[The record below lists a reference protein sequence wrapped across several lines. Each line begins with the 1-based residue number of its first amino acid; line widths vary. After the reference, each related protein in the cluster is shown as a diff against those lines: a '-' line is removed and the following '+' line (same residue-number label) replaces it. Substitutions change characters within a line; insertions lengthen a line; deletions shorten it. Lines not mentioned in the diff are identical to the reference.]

1 MRTARNAPGFV
12 LLVTLTLAL
21 GIGGTTALESFVSG
35 ILLKPLPYSDP
46 ATLVSIT
53 RNNRKQG
60 LQGLMMLSRD
70 IVSIQEQIRSLSS
83 LSGYVYRS
91 VNLSGDESPERV
103 GAADVLPELM
113 SLLGI
118 EPALGRSFRPEEH
131 ETEQPVVILDYALW
145 LRRFGGEPG
154 VLGRELR
161 INGVE
166 HVIVGVLPRGSE
178 LAPRDVDL
186 LVPMSAEALRGESI
200 LAANVLHARR

>member
-1 MRTARNAPGFV
+1 MERLCQDIRYTLRTARNAPGFV

-60 LQGLMMLSRD
+60 FQGMMMLSRD

-83 LSGYVYRS
+83 LSGYVYS
-91 VNLSGDESPERV
+91 KVNLSGDEFPERV
-103 GAADVLPELM
+103 SAAHVLPELM

-131 ETEQPVVILDYALW
+131 KTEQPVVFLDYALW
-145 LRRFGGEPG
+145 LRRFGGEPS

-161 INGVE
+161 IDGVV
-166 HVIVGVLPRGSE
+166 HVIVGVLPRGRSS
-178 LAPRDVDL
+178 RRGV
-186 LVPMSAEALRGESI
+186 SAYWSR
-200 LAANVLHARR
+200 